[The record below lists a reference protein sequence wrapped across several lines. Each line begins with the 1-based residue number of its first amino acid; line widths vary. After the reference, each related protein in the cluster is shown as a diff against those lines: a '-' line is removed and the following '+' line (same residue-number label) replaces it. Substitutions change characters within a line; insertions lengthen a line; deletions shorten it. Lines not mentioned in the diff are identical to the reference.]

1 MTAGSTVIGGGAF
14 TQVLSVLTDG
24 AARAETQGFVSG
36 DRIGACFTLLH
47 FAKDTGS
54 AIWDGDNS
62 IAVGAMCADAFVY
75 L

>member
-1 MTAGSTVIGGGAF
+1 LTACATAIGGGAF
-14 TQVLSVLTDG
+14 TQVLSFLTDG
-24 AARAETQGFVSG
+24 AAKAETQGFVSG
-36 DRIGACFTLLH
+36 DRVGACFTLLH
-47 FAKDTGS
+47 ITKDTGS